1 MVDIERGTN
10 MKIQAKQEEQK
21 EQGESLFEYLMEK
34 LEG

>member
-1 MVDIERGTN
+1 
-10 MKIQAKQEEQK
+10 MKQRTQTKNIQE